1 MSLLYSTNFKF
12 SNDEMKKYPDFMD
25 CDSTNNHHSQQEH
38 NNSGGLM
45 RYCSAPTSLFAS
57 LVDGTEGFNS
67 SNNGGGTRE
76 DYRFIRSSSPEVEV
90 ILSRFMASCNGKF
103 DSGSG
108 ERTVKEETGEPVQ
121 QQNGFCNQPSSM
133 VNTRSV
139 DAGGRAPV
147 GNSYGVMN
155 SSDFDNSMQSQL
167 GARNCS
173 NLFRQSSS
181 PAGFFSH
188 LIAENGNTTR
198 EVDKFGTCN
207 RKDVDAAYP
216 STRIG
221 SQMNLSG
228 HSFGSNHMPPIAEEE
243 NKSIGIVGSSRHR
256 QKANSGDRLQT
267 DDFLNSSWDNSA
279 MRDTKRG
286 RDNNGRA
293 FATSIVLETQQ
304 NADSGNNIRGLAHH
318 LSLPISF
325 NKDPVEKFLRFQEP
339 VPHQIRAKRGCAT
352 HPRSIAER
360 MRRTRI
366 SERIKKL
373 QELFPDM
380 DKQTSTADMLELAV
394 EYIKGLQR
402 QVKTLTDTKAKC
414 TCSCSSQ

>member
-1 MSLLYSTNFKF
+1 MDYAHSCVFFYAVFAELEFGFVEFILLLIWVSFENSFFVDWNFVQRFRDIMSLLYSTNFKF

-188 LIAENGNTTR
+188 LIAENGNISVH
-198 EVDKFGTCN
+198 EIPFLFLVFLF
-207 RKDVDAAYP
+207 
-216 STRIG
+216 
-221 SQMNLSG
+221 SQ
-228 HSFGSNHMPPIAEEE
+228 I
-243 NKSIGIVGSSRHR
+243 
-256 QKANSGDRLQT
+256 
-267 DDFLNSSWDNSA
+267 
-279 MRDTKRG
+279 
-286 RDNNGRA
+286 
-293 FATSIVLETQQ
+293 
-304 NADSGNNIRGLAHH
+304 IR
-318 LSLPISF
+318 
-325 NKDPVEKFLRFQEP
+325 V
-339 VPHQIRAKRGCAT
+339 
-352 HPRSIAER
+352 
-360 MRRTRI
+360 
-366 SERIKKL
+366 
-373 QELFPDM
+373 
-380 DKQTSTADMLELAV
+380 
-394 EYIKGLQR
+394 
-402 QVKTLTDTKAKC
+402 
-414 TCSCSSQ
+414 

>member
-1 MSLLYSTNFKF
+1 MSVLYSTNFKL
-12 SNDEMKKYPDFMD
+12 SNDEIKKYPDFMD
-25 CDSTNNHHSQQEH
+25 SDSTNNHQSQQQH

-57 LVDGTEGFNS
+57 VVDGTEGFHS
-67 SNNGGGTRE
+67 SNNGGGSRE

-90 ILSRFMASCNGKF
+90 ILSRFMASCNGNF

-108 ERTVKEETGEPVQ
+108 ETTVKQETGESVQ
-121 QQNGFCNQPSSM
+121 QQNGFYNQSSSM
-133 VNTRSV
+133 VNTNSV
-139 DAGGRAPV
+139 NSAGGAQI
-147 GNSYGVMN
+147 GNSYGVLN
-155 SSDFDNSMQSQL
+155 SSDFDNSMQLQL

-188 LIAENGNTTR
+188 LTPENGNTTR
-198 EVDKFGTCN
+198 EVEKFGTCN
-207 RKDVDAAYP
+207 RKDVDSAYP

-221 SQMNLSG
+221 NKMNISG
-228 HSFGSNHMPPIAEEE
+228 HSFGSSRMPPIVEEE
-243 NKSIGIVGSSRHR
+243 NKSIDVVSSSRHHL
-256 QKANSGDRLQT
+256 QKAISGNQLHT

-279 MRDTKRG
+279 MRDIKRG
-286 RDNNGRA
+286 RDNNGHA
-293 FATSIVLETQQ
+293 FSTSIVLETQ

-325 NKDPVEKFLRFQEP
+325 NKDPVEKFLRFQDP

-366 SERIKKL
+366 SERMKKL

-414 TCSCSSQ
+414 TCLCSSQ